1 MARRAGPSV
10 RSRRLATVLRT
21 LRIAAELSRADV
33 SQAIDMS
40 ISKIGRVE
48 TAETGIYLDDLEKL
62 LDLYR
67 VTGSRRV
74 EVLDLARHADE
85 RGWLRI
91 LGTTRHSENWQTWI
105 DFESEASVL
114 LHYQPLIIPGLLQTP
129 DYARA
134 IIRST
139 GTGIDLSDADV
150 DTLVS
155 SRMARQGILSK
166 TNPVKLHA
174 VIEETVLRRSLHADS
189 LDRQLRHLV
198 ESAARPNITIQL
210 LPVDV
215 GPHPGLNGPFIIL
228 EYDAEPSLVW
238 LENRI
243 SSLFLDEPDQIEI
256 YTRIWNELCALACN
270 PEKSIKL
277 ISAMIRTI

>member
-21 LRIAAELSRADV
+21 LRKTAKLSRAEV
-33 SQAIDMS
+33 SQAVAMS
-40 ISKIGRVE
+40 VSKIGRVE
-48 TAETGIYLDDLEKL
+48 TAEIGIYLDDLEKL

-67 VTGSRRV
+67 VTGTRRV
-74 EVLDLARHADE
+74 EVLDLARHSDE
-85 RGWLRI
+85 RGWLRV
-91 LGTTRHSENWQTWI
+91 LGGTKLPEYWQTWI

-114 LHYQPLIIPGLLQTP
+114 LHYQPLVIPGLLQTP

-139 GTGIDLSDADV
+139 GTYLSDADV
-150 DTLVS
+150 DALVS
-155 SRMARQGILSK
+155 SRMARQGLLTK
-166 TNPVKLHA
+166 ENPVKLHA
-174 VIEETVLRRSLHADS
+174 LIEETVLRHPRQDADT
-189 LDRQLRHLV
+189 LDRQLRYLV
-198 ESAARPNITIQL
+198 ECAARSNITIQI
-210 LPVDV
+210 LPTDV
-215 GPHPGLNGPFIIL
+215 FPHPGLNGPFIVL
-228 EYDAEPSLVW
+228 EYNEEPSLVW
-238 LENRI
+238 LENKL

-256 YTRIWNELCALACN
+256 YTRDWNDLCALACN